1 LQQRKSLRVPSTDTS
16 IFSDYFLSV
25 QKLQSEN
32 KFNQK
37 KENMQKQRKTV
48 KQDKIIILQLLKPR
62 TFWFLLKGYRYYSEP
77 YPVSCLKDTEPPPPT
92 RWKS

>member
-1 LQQRKSLRVPSTDTS
+1 
-16 IFSDYFLSV
+16 
-25 QKLQSEN
+25 
-32 KFNQK
+32 
-37 KENMQKQRKTV
+37 MQKQRKTV